1 MMLKEACSFLSCC
14 LVASVAWSGEPTEL
28 FQGTGHDALYG
39 LCLKDGKGIA
49 VGSLGLVVESDDNG
63 STWNVGVPFTTAAL
77 LDVSCGDERARLIV
91 GQEGLIYRWDGS
103 SYQQVESGTDARLLG
118 VAANSSGLAFAVG
131 GFGVVLRS
139 MDGGESWATLSFD
152 WEGIL
157 NDFIEPH
164 LYAVHVSD
172 AGIITVVGEFELVLR
187 STDGGDTWATV
198 HKGEA
203 SLFGID
209 LRDNG
214 GGFAVGQDGTVLQ
227 TPDGGLSWNELATPS
242 SAILL
247 DVWSSEQGDVLV
259 SGIRV
264 MLRSVDG
271 GQNWVLVEDGD
282 LKVGWYQSLAVPG
295 NVTSITKEVLL
306 AGHTGRIIKLQLK

>member
-1 MMLKEACSFLSCC
+1 MYKVACYFLACC
-14 LVASVAWSGEPTEL
+14 LVASFAWSDEPFAL
-28 FQGTGHDALYG
+28 YQGTGHDALYG
-39 LCLKDGKGIA
+39 LCLKNGKGIA
-49 VGSLGLVVESDDNG
+49 VGSPGLVLESSDSG
-63 STWNVGVPFTTAAL
+63 SSWNVGVPFTSLAL
-77 LDVSCGDERARLIV
+77 LDVSCGEEGARLIV
-91 GQEGLIYRWDGS
+91 GQEGLIYRWDGG
-103 SYQQVESGTDARLLG
+103 SYQPVESGTDARLLG

-139 MDGGESWATLSFD
+139 KDGGESWATLSFD

-157 NDFIEPH
+157 NDFMEPH

-172 AGIITVVGEFELVLR
+172 SGIITVVGEFELVLR

-209 LRDNG
+209 LRDDG
-214 GGFAVGQDGTVLQ
+214 GGFAVGQAGTVLR
-227 TPDGGLSWNELATPS
+227 THDGGLSWNELATPS

-247 DVWSSEQGDVLV
+247 DVWSSGQGDVLV

-271 GQNWVLVEDGD
+271 GQNWALVEDGD
-282 LKVGWYQSLAVPG
+282 LKVGWYQNLAVPED
-295 NVTSITKEVLL
+295 VTSTAKEVLL